1 MDNSTENYQFPGV
14 MATADQKATMEATII
29 RKDGRRQK
37 LGIVVGGNWF
47 QTLLSKIKI
56 KYYNFLTNRNAK

>member
-1 MDNSTENYQFPGV
+1 MDNLTENCQSPGV
-14 MATADQKATMEATII
+14 MAIAGQKATMEATII

-56 KYYNFLTNRNAK
+56 KYYNFLTKHSK